1 MELGERMTKQPEK
14 RDIET
19 RLLEVDLGNFRI
31 GDFDNARAAYKAMI
45 EEEGAD
51 LANLAEDIVQEGLS
65 PALNFMV
72 CPDPETPKH
81 FIVVDG
87 NRRFT
92 ALKLLEKPVLAD
104 GTSVHRRFTALSK
117 EYSKSPVKKVS
128 AVIFPDKQTA
138 MPWIRRLHQDMGGR
152 GMSQWKGHATARADA
167 FGGRVRASMAVI
179 DFVKAHGQLAAAT
192 EKHLAGRTTN
202 LDRVLQMPYMKRA
215 LGVSIE
221 KDGTVSFDSGNLSAG
236 VGLLQRMLKS
246 MAAPKFNVN
255 DIRSKEQREDFID
268 GFAAHNVLASEPA
281 SVGGK
286 ATRAAAKTA
295 QKKIA
300 RKAPPLADRK
310 SLALKGRSCLLPVR
324 DPRLAEL
331 YDEALRI
338 DPARLPNCA
347 SILTRVF
354 LEQATDH
361 LLIELK
367 VPLPAI
373 HTSKQRKHWSDKGIS
388 LEEKIKHVL
397 AKIDPAGNDRDLRQ
411 VRQYKDAGAIHAV
424 NALHDFIHSLKAKP
438 NPKEVKEVWARW
450 HPYFEHL
457 FAALP

>member
-1 MELGERMTKQPEK
+1 MANQPEK

-31 GDFDNARAAYKAMI
+31 GDFDNARAAYQAMI

-65 PALNFMV
+65 PAINFMV
-72 CPDPETPKH
+72 CPDPDTPKH

-104 GTSVHRRFTALSK
+104 GTSVHRRFVELSK
-117 EYSKSPVKKVS
+117 EYLKRPVKKVS

-138 MPWIRRLHQDMGGR
+138 MPWIRRLHQDLGGR
-152 GMSQWKGHATARADA
+152 GMAQWKGHATARADA
-167 FGGRVRASMAVI
+167 FGGRVRASKAVI

-221 KDGTVSFDSGNLSAG
+221 KDGTVSFDNGNLAAG

-246 MAAPKFNVN
+246 MAAPKFSVN

-268 GFAAHNVLASEPA
+268 GFSAHSVLAPEPA
-281 SVGGK
+281 APRGAK
-286 ATRAAAKTA
+286 ATGAAAKTA
-295 QKKIA
+295 QKKTA
-300 RKAPPLADRK
+300 RKAAPVSERK
-310 SLALKGRSCLLPVR
+310 SLALKGRDYLLPVH

-338 DPARLPNCA
+338 DPAKLPNCA

-367 VPLPAI
+367 VPLPAL
-373 HTSKQRKHWSDKGIS
+373 HVGKQRKAWTDKGIS
-388 LEEKIKHVL
+388 LEEKIKQVL
-397 AKIDPAGNDRDLRQ
+397 AIIDPSGNHKDLRQ
-411 VRQYKDAGAIHAV
+411 VRQYKDADAIHAV
-424 NALHDFIHSLKAKP
+424 NALHDFIHNLKARP
-438 NPKEVKEVWARW
+438 NAKEIKAVWARW

>member
-1 MELGERMTKQPEK
+1 MANQPEK

-31 GDFDNARAAYKAMI
+31 GEFDNARAAYQAMI

-51 LANLAEDIVQEGLS
+51 LANLAEDIVTEGLS
-65 PALNFMV
+65 PAVSFMV

-104 GTSVHRRFTALSK
+104 GTPVHKRFVELSK
-117 EYSKSPVKKVS
+117 QYLKNPVRKVS
-128 AVIFPDKQTA
+128 AVIFGDKESA
-138 MPWIRRLHQDMGGR
+138 MPWILRLHQDLNGR
-152 GMSQWKGHATARADA
+152 GMTQWGALATSRADA
-167 FGGRVRASMAVI
+167 FNGRVRASRAVMG
-179 DFVKAHGQLAAAT
+179 FVKKHGQLSTAT
-192 EKHLAGRTTN
+192 EKSLAGRTTN
-202 LDRVLQMPYMKRA
+202 LDRVLQMPYMKKT
-215 LGVSIE
+215 LGVAIA
-221 KDGTVSFDSGNLSAG
+221 KDGTVDFDNGNTAAG
-236 VGLLQRMLKS
+236 VSLLQRMLKAMS
-246 MAAPKFNVN
+246 APTFNVN
-255 DIRSKEQREDFID
+255 RIRTKEQREDFID
-268 GFAAHNVLASEPA
+268 EFTAHNVLAPEPA
-281 SVGGK
+281 PGAGSKSAG
-286 ATRAAAKTA
+286 ATAKTA
-295 QKKIA
+295 SKKAA
-300 RKAPPLADRK
+300 RKASPTADRK
-310 SLALKGRSCLLPVR
+310 SLALKGREFQLPVH

-338 DPARLPNCA
+338 DPAKLPNCA

-367 VPLPAI
+367 VPVPAF
-373 HTSKQRKHWSDKGIS
+373 HLGKNRKEWTDKGIS
-388 LEEKIKHVL
+388 LDEKIKHAL
-397 AKIDPAGNDRDLRQ
+397 TKIDPSGNHRDLRQ
-411 VRQYKDAGAIHAV
+411 VRQYKDADAIHAV
-424 NALHDFIHSLKAKP
+424 NALHDFIHNLKARP
-438 NPKEVKEVWARW
+438 NAKEIKAVWARW